1 VRSSVPRAVLD
12 TNVLVSALISP
23 GGGSARLLL
32 ELRSGAFELLVSP
45 LLLAE
50 LREVL
55 RRDTFRQYV
64 SEAEA
69 DAYFELIR
77 SEGVLRADPR
87 PSPVPLSADPRPSP
101 VPLSADPD
109 DEYLIDLARDAGA
122 NALVSGDTHL
132 LELRAI
138 IPAMTPAE
146 FLEMLPGR

>member
-1 VRSSVPRAVLD
+1 MRSTVARAVLD

-32 ELRSGAFELLVSP
+32 ELRSGAFELIVSP

-55 RRDTFRQYV
+55 RRDKFRRYV

-69 DAYFELIR
+69 DAYVELIR
-77 SEGVLRADPR
+77 SEGVVHADPG
-87 PSPVPLSADPRPSP
+87 PSPEPLSP
-101 VPLSADPD
+101 DPD

-122 NALVSGDTHL
+122 DALVTGDAHL

-138 IPAMTPAE
+138 IPAMTSAE
-146 FLEMLPGR
+146 FLEILPGR